1 MEADGH
7 SFIYFG
13 KSQFFTFHWTEGLVG
28 GSRGQKVVEEV
39 QGELFFLGEKKSGIL
54 GPASIIIFCCYSLGK
69 FGGNVTE
76 QRENLVERIQQ
87 GFFR

>member
-39 QGELFFLGEKKSGIL
+39 QGELFFLGEKK
-54 GPASIIIFCCYSLGK
+54 
-69 FGGNVTE
+69 
-76 QRENLVERIQQ
+76 ENL
-87 GFFR
+87 GFWDLLQLLSFVATRLGNLEEM

>member
-39 QGELFFLGEKKSGIL
+39 QGELFFLGKKKKIWD
-54 GPASIIIFCCYSLGK
+54 
-69 FGGNVTE
+69 FGTCFNYYLLLLLAWE
-76 QRENLVERIQQ
+76 IWRKCD
-87 GFFR
+87 